1 MLLYRRAHVLHI
13 LVCLPYCL
21 INTCIMWSSRFYL
34 FGENNLRGTL
44 SEVIAL
50 VSGEEE
56 NGRVWSP
63 CSRWG
68 SEWSAVFAEAK
79 KGRCSLERRLSTG

>member
-1 MLLYRRAHVLHI
+1 MLLYRRAHVLLI
-13 LVCLPYCL
+13 LVCVPLY
-21 INTCIMWSSRFYL
+21 MYQWSSR

-44 SEVIAL
+44 SEVIVL
-50 VSGEEE
+50 VGGEEE
-56 NGRVWSP
+56 NDRVWSP

-79 KGRCSLERRLSTG
+79 KGRCS